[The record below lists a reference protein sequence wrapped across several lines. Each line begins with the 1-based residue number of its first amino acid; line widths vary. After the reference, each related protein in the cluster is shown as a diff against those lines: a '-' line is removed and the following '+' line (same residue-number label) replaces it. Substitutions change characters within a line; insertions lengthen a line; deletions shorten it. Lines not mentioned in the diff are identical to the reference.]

1 MLTPEQV
8 FAEVT
13 VRAGVRAEPLLAYW
27 VHVAADR
34 AKFGAALRALRGAA
48 QVVPVAVND
57 GFSNPN
63 ALLADIARVLDDAR
77 SEILERANT
86 PGASP
91 TQVVLVLLGRTT
103 LDIPQVTS
111 PITLPAWFPGS
122 RGDTAYVLVEDLTY
136 SASDSLKCDEC
147 RVPEICEHL
156 FALDGAL
163 TERLRAVSAVD
174 RNAGM
179 AFFERIRDSKS
190 GSAAPGETFASFLEI
205 AESTRATVTDAAGFR
220 PSARDGKFLISR
232 IVRLVS
238 SCSPDELSATG
249 KALAT
254 ALALGAPLPETRE
267 SFFSVVARSANPTTS
282 LESRFGRNVL
292 VAVSAASQ
300 LVTAAAHAGEF
311 LTYPVLLLRSAAFD
325 LLRTLDDI
333 VSAVKCASPPEQRGG
348 AGAAAPAEPQSTA
361 RSPR

>member
-13 VRAGVRAEPLLAYW
+13 KRAAARPEPLLAYW

-48 QVVPVAVND
+48 PVIPVAVND

-63 ALLADIARVLDDAR
+63 ALLADISRALHDAR
-77 SEILERANT
+77 SEILERTDAL
-86 PGASP
+86 GASP
-91 TQVVLVLLGRTT
+91 ARVVLVLMGRTT

-136 SASDSLKCDEC
+136 SASDSLNCDEC
-147 RVPEICEHL
+147 RVSELCEQL

-179 AFFERIRDSKS
+179 AFFERIRDSKA
-190 GSAAPGETFASFLEI
+190 GAAAPGETFASFLDL
-205 AESTRATVTDAAGFR
+205 ARSTRLTVTDPAGFR

-232 IVRLVS
+232 IVRLIS
-238 SCSPDELSATG
+238 SRSPDEVSAAG
-249 KALAT
+249 RALTA
-254 ALALGAPLPETRE
+254 ALALGEPLPEPHE
-267 SFFSVVARSANPTTS
+267 SLFTVVARSANPTTS
-282 LESRFGRNVL
+282 PEARFGRNVL

-311 LTYPVLLLRSAAFD
+311 MAYPVLLLRGAAFD
-325 LLRTLDDI
+325 LLRTLDDL
-333 VSAVKCASPPEQRGG
+333 VRAVECAPAPERRSGT
-348 AGAAAPAEPQSTA
+348 AAAPRAEP
-361 RSPR
+361 